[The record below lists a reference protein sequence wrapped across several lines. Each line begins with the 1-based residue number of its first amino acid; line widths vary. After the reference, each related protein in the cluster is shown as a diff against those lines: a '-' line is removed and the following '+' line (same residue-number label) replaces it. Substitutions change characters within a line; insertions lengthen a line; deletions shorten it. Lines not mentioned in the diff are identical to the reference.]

1 MRNHK
6 VDNQSETNEN
16 TSMNSFYNM
25 VRCKTYNIS
34 HDKDIFLKEPSLSY
48 REYFPSPARKLSVQ
62 EYLRS
67 SLSLLKFLGQYG

>member
-1 MRNHK
+1 
-6 VDNQSETNEN
+6 
-16 TSMNSFYNM
+16 M

-34 HDKDIFLKEPSLSY
+34 HDKDILLKEPSLSY
-48 REYFPSPARKLSVQ
+48 KEYVPPLQDKLSVQ